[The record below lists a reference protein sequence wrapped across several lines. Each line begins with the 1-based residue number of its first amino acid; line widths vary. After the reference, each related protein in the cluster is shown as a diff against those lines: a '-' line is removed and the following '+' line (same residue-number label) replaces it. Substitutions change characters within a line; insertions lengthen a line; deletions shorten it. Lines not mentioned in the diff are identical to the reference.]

1 MGKQRRKYSREMKTE
16 LVEKVLAGRSTLE
29 VARDEGINPHLIT
42 RWKKQYMEGKF
53 HGTSATDSELR
64 KLKAK
69 NCELEQM
76 VGKLTMEVYTWDYET
91 YADVVSRLPYFIE
104 EVYNKKRLHPSLGYM
119 PQEEFENYL
128 MNDIKNSCK
137 IYAKLR

>member
-42 RWKKQYMEGKF
+42 RWKRWYMEGKF

-76 VGKLTMEVYTWDYET
+76 VGKLTMEVY
-91 YADVVSRLPYFIE
+91 LL
-104 EVYNKKRLHPSLGYM
+104 KK
-119 PQEEFENYL
+119 EKEFLAARRKENL
-128 MNDIKNSCK
+128 SPISGPNS
-137 IYAKLR
+137 ARPARWQS